1 MDTTKSFEI
10 RNKLGIH
17 ARAAAKI
24 VETVNRFHTDVVL
37 EKDGYEVNG
46 RSILDILTLNCP
58 KGSRLTLRLTGIDA
72 AEAMKALSVL
82 IEGKFGEP

>member
-1 MDTTKSFEI
+1 MNITKTFEI
-10 RNKLGIH
+10 KNKLGIH

-24 VETVNRFHTDVVL
+24 VETASRFHADVIL

-46 RSILDILTLNCP
+46 RSILDILTLYSP

-72 AEAMKALSVL
+72 AEAMEALTCL

>member
-1 MDTTKSFEI
+1 MDIAKTFEI

-24 VETVNRFHTDVVL
+24 VESANRFHADVVL

-46 RSILDILTLNCP
+46 RSILDILTLYCP
-58 KGSRLTLRLTGIDA
+58 KGSRLTVRFSGVDA
-72 AEAMKALSVL
+72 AEAMETLEIL
-82 IEGKFGEP
+82 IDGKFGEV

>member
-1 MDTTKSFEI
+1 MEISKTFEI

-24 VETVNRFHTDVVL
+24 VEAANRYQADVIL

-46 RSILDILTLNCP
+46 RSILDILTLYCP
-58 KGSRLTLRLTGIDA
+58 KGSRLTVRFTGSDA
-72 AEAMKALSVL
+72 AEAMETLSVL
-82 IEGKFGEP
+82 IDGKFGEA

>member
-1 MDTTKSFEI
+1 MNVTKTFEI

-24 VETVNRFHTDVVL
+24 VETVSRFHADVIL

-46 RSILDILTLNCP
+46 RSILDILTLYSP

-72 AEAMKALSVL
+72 AEAMEALSCL

>member
-1 MDTTKSFEI
+1 MDIAKTFEI

-24 VETVNRFHTDVVL
+24 VESANRFHADVVL

-46 RSILDILTLNCP
+46 RSILDILTLYCP
-58 KGSRLTLRLTGIDA
+58 KGSRLTVRFSGVDA
-72 AEAMKALSVL
+72 AEAMKTLEIL
-82 IEGKFGEP
+82 IDGKFGEV

>member
-1 MDTTKSFEI
+1 MDTTKTFEI
-10 RNKLGIH
+10 KNKLGIH

-24 VETVNRFHTDVVL
+24 VEIVNRFHTDVVL

-72 AEAMKALSVL
+72 AEAMEALSVL